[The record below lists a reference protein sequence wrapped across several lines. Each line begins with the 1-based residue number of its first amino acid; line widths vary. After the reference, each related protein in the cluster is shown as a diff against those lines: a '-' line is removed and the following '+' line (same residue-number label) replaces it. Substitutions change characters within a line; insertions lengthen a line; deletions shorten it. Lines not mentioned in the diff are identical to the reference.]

1 MDLKII
7 SNYYILVFTILS
19 LQAYSIISYNILNYP
34 YGLYLPNGNIFVI
47 HQNGISIYDHLFT
60 NKTKDVL
67 TFSEKDKLKTSDLSR
82 ITTTFEDDLLF
93 CLIKDK
99 IYILNNKGNLLF
111 HNNTSIL
118 IDEKQP
124 DYYSLAAI
132 KINNYLYNYSIFYF
146 CNKTLYRA
154 YYQYNINLNENI
166 LITSFS
172 QNNFSYTQTIIVNFN
187 EQIHVYT
194 YDFYND
200 ALTCQYMVD
209 KNKNIILTC
218 FLLIVQK
225 FYVVFYHS
233 QEKTLPYY
241 SGLLPI
247 SNSYKD
253 IECIKSV
260 LISNR
265 SKVFVGLYYF
275 YGELKSFIFDINDKK
290 NFTEFHFNQ
299 YFKNNYCMMN

>member
-1 MDLKII
+1 M
-7 SNYYILVFTILS
+7 S
-19 LQAYSIISYNILNYP
+19 LQAYSIISLFPLKYP
-34 YGLYLPNGNIFVI
+34 YSLYLSDGNIFII
-47 HQNGISIYDHLFT
+47 HQKGISIYDHLFT

-67 TFSEKDKLKTSDLSR
+67 TFSKEDKLKTSDISR
-82 ITTTFEDDLLF
+82 ISTTFEDDLLF

-132 KINNYLYNYSIFYF
+132 KIDNYLYIYSIFYF
-146 CNKTLYRA
+146 YNKTLYRA

-172 QNNFSYTQTIIVNFN
+172 QNNFSYTQTLIVNFN

-209 KNKNIILTC
+209 KNIILTC
-218 FLLIVQK
+218 FLFIDQK

-233 QEKTLPYY
+233 QEKTLP
-241 SGLLPI
+241 
-247 SNSYKD
+247 
-253 IECIKSV
+253 
-260 LISNR
+260 
-265 SKVFVGLYYF
+265 
-275 YGELKSFIFDINDKK
+275 
-290 NFTEFHFNQ
+290 
-299 YFKNNYCMMN
+299 

>member
-7 SNYYILVFTILS
+7 SNYYILVFIILS
-19 LQAYSIISYNILNYP
+19 LKEYSIISYNILNYP

-118 IDEKQP
+118 TDEIQP

-132 KINNYLYNYSIFYF
+132 KIDNYLYNYTIFYF
-146 CNKTLYRA
+146 
-154 YYQYNINLNENI
+154 YNTI
-166 LITSFS
+166 L
-172 QNNFSYTQTIIVNFN
+172 
-187 EQIHVYT
+187 
-194 YDFYND
+194 
-200 ALTCQYMVD
+200 
-209 KNKNIILTC
+209 
-218 FLLIVQK
+218 
-225 FYVVFYHS
+225 
-233 QEKTLPYY
+233 
-241 SGLLPI
+241 
-247 SNSYKD
+247 
-253 IECIKSV
+253 
-260 LISNR
+260 
-265 SKVFVGLYYF
+265 
-275 YGELKSFIFDINDKK
+275 
-290 NFTEFHFNQ
+290 
-299 YFKNNYCMMN
+299 

>member
-7 SNYYILVFTILS
+7 SNYYILVFIILS
-19 LQAYSIISYNILNYP
+19 LQAYSFISYNILNYP

-118 IDEKQP
+118 TDEIEP

-132 KINNYLYNYSIFYF
+132 KIDNYLYNYTIFYF
-146 CNKTLYRA
+146 YNTILYAA
-154 YYQYNINLNENI
+154 YYQYNINLNKNI
-166 LITSFS
+166 LITSLS
-172 QNNFSYTQTIIVNFN
+172 QSELSY
-187 EQIHVYT
+187 HKYKGG
-194 YDFYND
+194 YYSYRFYND
-200 ALTCQYMVD
+200 A
-209 KNKNIILTC
+209 
-218 FLLIVQK
+218 
-225 FYVVFYHS
+225 
-233 QEKTLPYY
+233 
-241 SGLLPI
+241 I
-247 SNSYKD
+247 S
-253 IECIKSV
+253 C
-260 LISNR
+260 
-265 SKVFVGLYYF
+265 
-275 YGELKSFIFDINDKK
+275 
-290 NFTEFHFNQ
+290 
-299 YFKNNYCMMN
+299 

>member
-7 SNYYILVFTILS
+7 SNYYILVFIILS

-67 TFSEKDKLKTSDLSR
+67 TFSKKDKLKTSDTSR
-82 ITTTFEDDLLF
+82 ISTTFED
-93 CLIKDK
+93 DK

-132 KINNYLYNYSIFYF
+132 KIDNYLYIYSIFYF
-146 CNKTLYRA
+146 YNKTLYRA

-172 QNNFSYTQTIIVNFN
+172 QNNFSYTQTLIVNFN

-209 KNKNIILTC
+209 KNIILTC
-218 FLLIVQK
+218 FLFIDQK

-233 QEKTLPYY
+233 QEKTLP
-241 SGLLPI
+241 
-247 SNSYKD
+247 
-253 IECIKSV
+253 
-260 LISNR
+260 
-265 SKVFVGLYYF
+265 
-275 YGELKSFIFDINDKK
+275 
-290 NFTEFHFNQ
+290 
-299 YFKNNYCMMN
+299 